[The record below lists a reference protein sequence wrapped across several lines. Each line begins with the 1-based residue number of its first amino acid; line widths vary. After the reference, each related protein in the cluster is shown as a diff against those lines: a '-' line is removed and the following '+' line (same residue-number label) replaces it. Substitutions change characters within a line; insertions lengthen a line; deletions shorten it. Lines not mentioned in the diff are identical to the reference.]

1 MRKKRATE
9 NIVNLSTNHLS
20 NKGKYIL
27 LLSILLISLY
37 VFKDFILLK
46 NLYLFKDIG
55 SDSINS
61 SYPQLIH
68 ISEYLR
74 SEGIPKWS
82 FSQGM
87 GQNIFPFSLGNPF
100 DLILYLLPSKYLAYG
115 IVYVEIL
122 KIIIGGLFY
131 YLYLRTIELTEYA
144 SIIGGM
150 LFSFSGF
157 MILGGGWYTFS
168 TEAVYAALLLYSFER
183 FFKYGSWHLFPIA
196 IALISA
202 FQPFNVYLYGLFL
215 LLYMLF
221 RYPVT
226 NEGRLKG
233 MHKLLLKVT
242 GLGLLGLSMS
252 SFFLFNNLLQMME
265 SPRIGGDASY
275 SNALLSTPVFSIE
288 GIEHNITAVMRFF
301 SNDLLGT
308 GSYFK
313 GSYNYLEAPIFY
325 IGLVNLILAP
335 QIFIHLNRRRKI
347 YYALFAVAFV
357 LPIIFPFFRCAFWLF
372 TGNYYRGFSFFVAL
386 IFLLYSIQALS
397 NIDKT
402 FKLNKLLLIA
412 TVIILMGFLFFPYA
426 PQINSRINKELRDI
440 VAIFLVVYAMLIYL
454 MSLNKYKTVLQVI
467 LFITI
472 LTELSYFSSI
482 TVNNRFI
489 ISSEEYERKVGYNDF
504 TVDALSYLNSSDKSF
519 FRVIKYYSSGPTINA
534 STTETND
541 AKVQNFKGTSSYY
554 SFNQKNYIQF
564 LEELNIISRGN
575 ELETRWANGLSGR
588 LLLQPLASVK
598 YILAKGDASSFLSS
612 DRYEYVSQFGDVK
625 VFKDRYYLPLGY
637 TYDRFLTI
645 SYFRPLLPAQKDAA
659 LLNAFVV
666 DDREIEKYKQLQQ
679 FDLNAFITSNYT
691 IKEYEDSIEN
701 RRSEVLVISE
711 HSHNHIKGKVN
722 LSGDKLLFFSIPFD
736 KGWHAKVDGKE
747 VKLEQVNIGFMGLLL
762 IKGTHTIELEYEP
775 PYLIT
780 GAIISLLSIGVY
792 AFIFKKCAKFI

>member
-1 MRKKRATE
+1 MRKNRATD
-9 NIVNLSTNHLS
+9 NIVNPSANHLS

-55 SDSINS
+55 SDSINY

-87 GQNIFPFSLGNPF
+87 GQNLFPFSLGNPF
-100 DLILYLLPSKYLAYG
+100 DLILYLLGSKYLPYG

-122 KIIIGGLFY
+122 KIMLGGLFY

-157 MILGGGWYTFS
+157 MILGGGWYAFS

-233 MHKLLLKVT
+233 MHKLLLKVA
-242 GLGLLGLSMS
+242 GLGLLGLSIS
-252 SFFLFNNLLQMME
+252 SLFLFNNLLQMTE

-275 SNALLSTPVFSIE
+275 SNALLSSPVFGTE
-288 GIEHNITAVMRFF
+288 GIKHNITAAMRLF

-308 GSYFK
+308 GSSFK
-313 GSYNYLEAPIFY
+313 GWLNYLDAPIFY
-325 IGLVNLILAP
+325 IGLINLILAP
-335 QIFIHLNRRRKI
+335 QVFIHLNRRRKT

-357 LPIIFPFFRCAFWLF
+357 LPIIFPFFRYAFWLF

-386 IFLLYSIQALS
+386 VFLLYSIQALS

-402 FKLNKLLLIA
+402 FKLNKLLLIF
-412 TVIILMGFLFFPYA
+412 TLIMLMGLLFFPYA
-426 PQINSRINKELRDI
+426 PQISSRINKELRDI
-440 VAIFLVVYAMLIYL
+440 VAIFLVVYAILIYL
-454 MSLNKYKTVLQVI
+454 LSLNKYKTVMQVI
-467 LFITI
+467 LLITI
-472 LTELSYFSSI
+472 FAELSCFSSV
-482 TVNNRFI
+482 TVNNRPV
-489 ISSEEYERKVGYNDF
+489 ISSKEFGRKVGYNDF
-504 TVDALSYLNSSDKSF
+504 TVDALSYLSSSDKSF
-519 FRVIKYYSSGPTINA
+519 YRVIKYYL
-534 STTETND
+534 TEPAIESPSIND
-541 AKVQNFKGTSSYY
+541 AKVQNFKGTSSYH
-554 SFNQKNYIQF
+554 SFNQGNYIKF
-564 LEELNIISRGN
+564 LQEMDIIRKGN
-575 ELETRWANGLSGR
+575 ESETRWAIGLLNR
-588 LLLQPLASVK
+588 PLLQPLASIK
-598 YILAKGDASSFLSS
+598 YNLTKGDASSFLSN

-625 VFKDRYYLPLGY
+625 LFKDRYYLPLGY

-645 SYFRPLLPAQKDAA
+645 SNFRQLLPAQKDAA

-666 DDREIEKYKQLQQ
+666 DDREIEKYKRLQQ
-679 FDLNAFITSNYT
+679 FDLNAFIASNYT
-691 IKEYEDSIEN
+691 MKEYEDSIEN
-701 RRSEVLVISE
+701 RRREILVISE
-711 HSHNHIKGKVN
+711 HSHNHIKGKIN

-747 VKLEQVNIGFMGLLL
+747 VKLEQINIGFTGLLL
-762 IKGTHTIELEYEP
+762 TKGTHTVELEYEP
-775 PYLIT
+775 PYLIA
-780 GAIISLLSIGVY
+780 GAIISLISIGVY
-792 AFIFKKCAKFI
+792 VFIPNPTIVT